1 MVLMERRTI
10 LGSNAA
16 VGYNVRNENGT
27 EEVGP
32 AVIDEKELLN
42 LLCMRLPII

>member
-10 LGSNAA
+10 LGSKAA
-16 VGYNVRNENGT
+16 VGYNVRNEKGT
-27 EEVGP
+27 EEVGT
-32 AVIDEKELLN
+32 AVMDEKEVLN